1 MIATDK
7 GVRLAVGL
15 PGHGKTYGIRRDVF
29 GFARAHPVIVL
40 DLTHEWEPGEE
51 GGRVPRDIA
60 DVADRAT
67 SVAEAAAMVDAGK
80 RLVIVSTSDDPERAA
95 DDALKWAVSRDGRCG
110 VAIPEAHMCFPVHK
124 PLTRWGRQ
132 ATSAWRH
139 FDVALWV
146 DTQRLSFIN
155 RGFDMAQLIRV
166 YSATD
171 DDAAR
176 LRAIGGPALVK
187 AVRECG
193 NLNAP
198 TAHGGKGQPGHHVA
212 LYAGV
217 RPDKY
222 KPVRSS

>member
-29 GFARAHPVIVL
+29 AFARGAPIIVL
-40 DLTHEWEPGEE
+40 DLTHEWAPGEE
-51 GGRVPRDIA
+51 GGRIPRELA
-60 DVADRAT
+60 DVASRAGN
-67 SVAEAAAMVDAGK
+67 VAAAAALIDQGA
-80 RLVIVSTSDDPERAA
+80 RLVIVTTDDDPEKVA
-95 DDALKWAVSRDGRCG
+95 DDALRWCVSRDGLSG
-110 VAIPEAHMCFPVHK
+110 LAIPEAHMCFPVHK
-124 PLTRWGRQ
+124 PLSKWARK

-139 FDVALWV
+139 HDVALWV

-155 RGFDMAQLIRV
+155 RSFDLAQLIRV

-171 DDAAR
+171 ADASI
-176 LRAIGGPALVK
+176 LRAIGGVELVK

-193 NLNAP
+193 MRNAP
-198 TAHGGKGQPGHHVA
+198 KEHGGKGEPGHHVA

-217 RPDKY
+217 RPEKY